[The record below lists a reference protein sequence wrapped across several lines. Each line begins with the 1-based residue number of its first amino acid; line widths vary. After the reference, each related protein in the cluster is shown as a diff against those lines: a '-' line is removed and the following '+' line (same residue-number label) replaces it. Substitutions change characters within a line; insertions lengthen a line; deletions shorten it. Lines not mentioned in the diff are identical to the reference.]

1 MDDGQVGYITKLTP
15 KKTLVW
21 GKRKKNP
28 LVAHINKQHCQE
40 IKKEKLTR
48 TRLGS
53 FSRSRASNFIYLF
66 IYFGKHNNRRDLTR
80 TSAHQRTIHWM
91 PVIYSVVDEPQTGL
105 TFGFTSVTNC
115 VGNSSHTQVG
125 TQVGNYQLSRWFTH
139 GKGLFLLPT

>member
-1 MDDGQVGYITKLTP
+1 LTP

-21 GKRKKNP
+21 GKKKKNP

-66 IYFGKHNNRRDLTR
+66 IYFGKHNNRCDLTR

-91 PVIYSVVDEPQTGL
+91 PVIYSVVDGQSEL
-105 TFGFTSVTNC
+105 TATNAPVGRSVHWMGCVFSFGAGWGS
-115 VGNSSHTQVG
+115 
-125 TQVGNYQLSRWFTH
+125 
-139 GKGLFLLPT
+139 